1 MQHPARTHFP
11 VKAEILLLVF
21 KTQSRLWN
29 LSDSST
35 YMASDSAQCQGWKMN
50 DPKGREKI
58 TQIYEKKKDKKKKDT
73 KRKRNKVLAGGKE
86 RSILSLLVS
95 PCHSS

>member
-58 TQIYEKKKDKKKKDT
+58 TQIYEKKKDKKKKRH
-73 KRKRNKVLAGGKE
+73 KKKKKQGSCRWERKINPLPTCE
-86 RSILSLLVS
+86 PMSL
-95 PCHSS
+95 

>member
-58 TQIYEKKKDKKKKDT
+58 TQIYEKKKDKKKKT
-73 KRKRNKVLAGGKE
+73 QKEKETRFLQVGKKDQ
-86 RSILSLLVS
+86 SS
-95 PCHSS
+95 PYL